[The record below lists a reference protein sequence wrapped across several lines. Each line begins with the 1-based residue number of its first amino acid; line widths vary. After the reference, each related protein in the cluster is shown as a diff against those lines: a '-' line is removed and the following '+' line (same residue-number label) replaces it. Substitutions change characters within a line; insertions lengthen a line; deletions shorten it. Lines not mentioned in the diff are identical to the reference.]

1 MSGRWRKRGG
11 TEGKKEKKNETDGAK
26 WRKKERGR
34 DGPPTLEH
42 RERGVCFARCFYSG
56 EARCRRTVCLEVGQV
71 SMTVPQSLRSLS
83 TCMRVP
89 SQPMHMHC
97 CYPSVQRA
105 AALYYL
111 STMRAEPFFPAPAS
125 SIHFLSH
132 FASDPRALTSVLPS
146 FFLRISPPLLS
157 LPPPTLRDFRP
168 NPADESSGKRERERV
183 SLRSENEPFSQRTAC
198 SSFSFFLH
206 FDQVT
211 RELIRTSPPVRRKKG
226 ERGIGERQ

>member
-1 MSGRWRKRGG
+1 MERRGR
-11 TEGKKEKKNETDGAK
+11 KKKKNETDGAK

-168 NPADESSGKRERERV
+168 NPLDESSGKRERERV

>member
-1 MSGRWRKRGG
+1 MGQSGGKRR
-11 TEGKKEKKNETDGAK
+11 EG
-26 WRKKERGR
+26 GR

-71 SMTVPQSLRSLS
+71 SMTVPQSLYGLCLG

-89 SQPMHMHC
+89 SQPMHMHR

-105 AALYYL
+105 CCALL
-111 STMRAEPFFPAPAS
+111 SFNYARRTLFSRARFFHPLP
-125 SIHFLSH
+125 LPTL
-132 FASDPRALTSVLPS
+132 PRIPS
-146 FFLRISPPLLS
+146 FSLFLHLLS
-157 LPPPTLRDFRP
+157 VIFARIQRK
-168 NPADESSGKRERERV
+168 ESSLG
-183 SLRSENEPFSQRTAC
+183 TAR

-211 RELIRTSPPVRRKKG
+211 RELIRTSPPVRKSG
-226 ERGIGERQ
+226 EGTTMSNPVDGAGKDSGTRGF

>member
-1 MSGRWRKRGG
+1 MDGRWRKRGG

-168 NPADESSGKRERERV
+168 NPAEKERERV

-226 ERGIGERQ
+226 ERGIERQ

>member
-1 MSGRWRKRGG
+1 MDGRWRKRGG

-168 NPADESSGKRERERV
+168 NPLDESSGKRERERV